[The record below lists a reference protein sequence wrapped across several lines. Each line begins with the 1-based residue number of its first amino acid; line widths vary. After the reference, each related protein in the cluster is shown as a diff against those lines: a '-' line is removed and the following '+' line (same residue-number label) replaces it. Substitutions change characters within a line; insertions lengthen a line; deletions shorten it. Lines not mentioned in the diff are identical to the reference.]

1 MGDWTVVGFPNW
13 HVSGSRSKR
22 VGEADYWTGT
32 ANRLYYLIGGE
43 RKPALCIFSYQ
54 QEPIKTSHLNAASLI
69 FADAKHGRWQ
79 ACGGRPQTIGRSIV
93 PNLNKMMMIVE
104 MVMVVDIVMMLMKEW
119 SW

>member
-1 MGDWTVVGFPNW
+1 MGD
-13 HVSGSRSKR
+13 
-22 VGEADYWTGT
+22 WTGT

-69 FADAKHGRWQ
+69 FADAKHGRRQ

-104 MVMVVDIVMMLMKEW
+104 MVIVVDIVMMLMKE
-119 SW
+119 